1 MQAAIFDG
9 IGKPLR
15 VGTLP
20 DPTPQGAEVLVK
32 VNRCGICGSDL
43 HISEDPI
50 FGVASGSVLGH
61 EYAGEVVAVGA
72 RASRIQVGDPVAVL
86 PLRSCTQCPAC
97 AIGEQAWCAQMQVVG
112 GGYGQY
118 SLAHEGQCVV
128 LPRTVSLPDGALVEP
143 LAVALH
149 GINVAGMVAGSR
161 VLIIGA
167 GPIGLATAFWARRL
181 GATAVAVT
189 ASSSRRAELA
199 QTLGAT
205 AFIDPAVFT
214 PEEVQRVL
222 RGAPDIVFECVG
234 KPGLIQQCIQHVRP
248 RGTVVVVGLCT
259 VPDTFSPFL
268 TVVKEVRIQPA
279 ALYRVRDF
287 EIAIDVLDSG
297 DVTPRA
303 MVTDQVS
310 LAELPVA
317 FEQLKS
323 RTHQC
328 KVLVNPWG
336 TAA

>member
-9 IGKPLR
+9 IGRPLR
-15 VGTLP
+15 LGRLP
-20 DPTPQGAEVLVK
+20 DPTPEGGDVVVK
-32 VNRCGICGSDL
+32 VGHCGICGSDL

-50 FGVASGSVLGH
+50 FGVPAGSVLGH
-61 EYAGEVVAVGA
+61 EYSGEVVAVGPK
-72 RASRIQVGDPVAVL
+72 ASRIKVGDRVCVL
-86 PLRSCTQCPAC
+86 PLRSCCQCPSC
-97 AIGEQAWCAQMQVVG
+97 AIGEQAWCAQMQIEG

-118 SLAHEGQCVV
+118 SLANEGQCQL
-128 LPRTVSLPDGALVEP
+128 LPSTVSLADGALVEP

-149 GINVAGMVAGSR
+149 GINVSGMVAGSR

-189 ASSSRRAELA
+189 ASSNRRAELA
-199 QTLGAT
+199 HTLGAT

-214 PEEVQRVL
+214 PEEVRKALHGQ
-222 RGAPDIVFECVG
+222 PDIVFECVG
-234 KPGLIQQCIQHVRP
+234 KPGLIQKSVEQVRP
-248 RGTVVVVGLCT
+248 RGTVVVLGLCT
-259 VPDTFSPFL
+259 VPDTLSPFL

-279 ALYRVRDF
+279 ALYRMRDF
-287 EIAIDVLDSG
+287 EICTDVLDSG

-303 MVTDQVS
+303 MVTDNIS
-310 LAELPVA
+310 LAELPA
-317 FEQLKS
+317 TFEQLKS

-336 TAA
+336 AAG

>member
-1 MQAAIFDG
+1 MQAAIFEG
-9 IGKPLR
+9 IGKPLTI
-15 VGTLP
+15 GSLP
-20 DPTPQGAEVLVK
+20 DPTPLGADVLIK

-50 FGVASGSVLGH
+50 FGVPAGAVLGH
-61 EYAGEVVAVGA
+61 EYSGEVVAVGA
-72 RASRIQVGDPVAVL
+72 QARRIRVGDHVSVL
-86 PLRSCTQCPAC
+86 PLRSCCQCPAC
-97 AIGEQAWCAQMQVVG
+97 LNGEQAWCAQMRIEG

-118 SLAHEGQCVV
+118 SLANEGQCVL
-128 LPRTVSLPDGALVEP
+128 LPRTVSLQDGALVEP

-149 GINVAGMVAGSR
+149 GINIAGMVAGAR

-181 GATAVAVT
+181 GATAIAVT

-205 AFIDPAVFT
+205 AFIDPVLFT

-222 RGAPDIVFECVG
+222 KGAPDIVFECVG
-234 KPGLIQQCIQHVRP
+234 KPGLIQKSVEHVRP
-248 RGTVVVVGLCT
+248 RGAVVVLGLCT
-259 VPDTFSPFL
+259 LPDTISPFL
-268 TVVKEVRIQPA
+268 VVTKEVRIQPA

-287 EIAIDVLDSG
+287 EICIDVLDSG
-297 DVTPRA
+297 DVAPRA
-303 MVTDQVS
+303 MVTDTVS

-336 TAA
+336 TG